1 MADEPQASRPGATA
15 RGEVEAVE
23 PTKLER
29 AVARGVAESKAT
41 IPHIYAEAEAD
52 LSDWVAA
59 GGSTDGSAHRDLT
72 VWAAG
77 RALRDCPRL
86 NGAYRDGRFELYSR
100 VNVGIAVPAK
110 EGVLVA
116 TVHDADGLSPAEIG
130 AAARELEARADAGE
144 ITQPELSGGTFTV
157 IWPGPGLTAFT
168 PVVQRGQAA
177 ALGVGDVTAQAVIR
191 DGAVATG
198 HALRLVLACD
208 HRIVTARHAAEF
220 LGRVTSLLAEA
231 PTEGL

>member
-1 MADEPQASRPGATA
+1 MTDEPQVNRPGATA
-15 RGEVEAVE
+15 RGDVEVAE

-59 GGSTDGSAHRDLT
+59 GGSVDGNAHRDLV
-72 VWAAG
+72 VWAAAQ
-77 RALRDCPRL
+77 ALRECPRV

-100 VNVGIAVPAK
+100 VNVGITVAG
-110 EGVLVA
+110 EQGVVVA
-116 TVHDADGLSPAEIG
+116 TIHDADGLIPTEVA
-130 AAARELEARADAGE
+130 AAARELEARAAGGA

-157 IWPGPGLTAFT
+157 VWPGPGLTTFT

-177 ALGVGDVTAQAVIR
+177 ALGLGDVTSRAAVR
-191 DGAVATG
+191 DGAAAVG
-198 HALRLVLACD
+198 YALRLVLACD
-208 HRIVTARHAAEF
+208 HRIVTAHQAAEF
-220 LGRVTSLLAEA
+220 LGRVTSLLTEA
-231 PTEGL
+231 PPEAL